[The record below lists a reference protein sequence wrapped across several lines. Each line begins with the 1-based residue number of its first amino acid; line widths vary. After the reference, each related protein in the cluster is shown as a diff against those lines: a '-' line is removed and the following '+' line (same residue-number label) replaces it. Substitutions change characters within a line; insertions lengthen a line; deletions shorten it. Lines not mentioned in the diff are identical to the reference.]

1 MRDSNPAPDP
11 LVGAIASQAV
21 AYALGMTLRVL
32 LSNDL
37 NQLGDG
43 LAAVLRA
50 DPLPP
55 LVNEVILVQSQ
66 GMRRWLTHKL
76 ARTLG
81 CAASLATP
89 FPERFCAELGLLRS
103 GEGARDDVWAAEAL
117 GLRLYDFLTTPPPGD
132 QFAPVRAYLAAGD
145 SRQRLAFCRRLG
157 QCFERYQVT
166 RDDWLQA
173 WEGGDEAGPAP
184 HAQWQASLWRS
195 LVESLGP
202 DHPGR
207 RLRQV
212 TAQLI
217 ADKELP
223 GLPER
228 VHAFACGSLPPSVIQ
243 LLSALARQREV
254 LLWTPSPTP
263 QWWADLRSDKELL
276 RAQQRAPARASK
288 AGDHLE
294 RGNPLLASL
303 GRQGRQQLQLLSASD
318 ATGQTLRDFGHREP
332 GMAHVLALLQHDV
345 VQVIDR
351 RPAGEAVP
359 QPLRADDDS
368 LTLHRCHHPARE
380 LEVVR
385 DLMLAALAADATLRP
400 ADCLVLLTDPE
411 AYGPLARS
419 ILSAPRQGRS
429 LPVRVA
435 DGPSQNLDAAG
446 EAVLAVLHVSV
457 GRATVSDVLDL
468 LERPVLRSAADLG
481 DNDIPRLR
489 RLLAEAG
496 VCWGWTPEQRAQRHD
511 IPEFTGHSWRDGLD
525 RLLVGIATG
534 NADALVGDVLPVAGD
549 TAGDDRLLGS
559 LAAWLQHVN
568 ALTDIMTGEHA
579 LGTWLT
585 FVTPPLAELL
595 GDTDALAAV
604 LSRLNRLQSLAAE
617 ADSSSPLAAGAF
629 LALCQDHLAGGASES
644 AFLWGGITVAA
655 LKPMRCLPFRV
666 IAVCGLDDRRFP
678 HRDRPPMCDL
688 AAEQPRLGDRSARD
702 EDRQVFLETLLAA
715 RERLILTWTAWAAS
729 NGSEQPASAC
739 VDELLDWCTHALT
752 CETGAVR
759 DQLIIDHPLQPFSP
773 RYASDPRLV
782 GFGPL
787 VAAPSGDAPAFITA
801 PLTPTEIP
809 SQLDWRDL
817 AQAWADPCA
826 YFLRERL
833 GIQAYRDDD
842 VLEDSEPMAPNALA
856 QWRQRE
862 ILVQRRLLGDPEPLR
877 WLRATGELPHGAAG
891 DSLGRQ
897 ILAEADALVARI
909 GDDTELPPLAVDV
922 LVGDCRIGGFLDHR
936 TESGLRQ
943 WIAGSAGPKHLVTTW
958 IAHLVAHLVSP
969 PLSSR
974 LIDRETT
981 FTFAVVPDAEARL
994 RDLLAGWRTFLSTA
1008 VPMPPRAARALVDQ
1022 ERKLCRSTRAKK
1034 YPLVAARDEYHRGFA
1049 RSAESDDWVLQRLW
1063 GYTDPIS
1070 HPDFPR
1076 WSRRLW
1082 DHLFDCV
1089 EGPL

>member
-1 MRDSNPAPDP
+1 
-11 LVGAIASQAV
+11 
-21 AYALGMTLRVL
+21 MTLRVL

-66 GMRRWLTHKL
+66 GMRRWLTHSL
-76 ARTLG
+76 ARNLG

-89 FPERFCAELGLLRS
+89 FPERFCAELGLLRC
-103 GEGARDDVWAAEAL
+103 GEGARDDAWAAEAL
-117 GLRLYDFLTTPPPGD
+117 GLRLYDLLATPPPGEL
-132 QFAPVRAYLAAGD
+132 FAPVRAYLAAGD

-157 QCFERYQVT
+157 ECFERYQVT

-173 WEGGDEAGPAP
+173 WELGEEAGPAP
-184 HAQWQASLWRS
+184 HARWQASLWRS
-195 LVESLGP
+195 VVATLGAN
-202 DHPGR
+202 HPGR
-207 RLRQV
+207 RLRDI

-217 ADKELP
+217 AGEELP

-263 QWWADLRSDKELL
+263 QWWGDLRSDKEIL
-276 RAQQRAPARASK
+276 RAQQQNSDRPLLAS
-288 AGDHLE
+288 DHLE

-332 GMAHVLALLQHDV
+332 GSESVLALLQHDV

-351 RPAGEAVP
+351 RPDGEAKP
-359 QPLRADDDS
+359 QPLHADDTS
-368 LTLHRCHHPARE
+368 LTFHRCHHPARE

-385 DLMLAALAADATLRP
+385 DLLLAALAADATLRP

-435 DGPSQNLDAAG
+435 DGPAQNLDAAG
-446 EAVLAVLHVSV
+446 EAVLAVLHVAV

-489 RLLAEAG
+489 SLLAEAG

-511 IPEFTGHSWRDGLD
+511 IPAFSGHSWRDGLD

-534 NADALVGDVLPVAGD
+534 HADALVGELLPVAGD
-549 TAGDDRLLGS
+549 TAGDDRLLGALS
-559 LAAWLQHVN
+559 AWLQHLT
-568 ALTDIMTGEHA
+568 ALTEMMTGEHA
-579 LGTWLT
+579 LGAWLT
-585 FVTPPLAELL
+585 LVTPTLAELL
-595 GDTDALAAV
+595 GDTDALATV
-604 LSRLNRLQSLAAE
+604 LSRLNRLQTLATE
-617 ADSSSPLAAGAF
+617 TNSSSPLAAGAF
-629 LALCQDHLAGGASES
+629 IALCQDHLAGGASES
-644 AFLWGGITVAA
+644 AFLWGGVTVAA

-666 IAVCGLDDRRFP
+666 IAVCGVDDQRFP
-678 HRDRPPMCDL
+678 HRDRPAICDL

-702 EDRQVFLETLLAA
+702 EDRQVFLETLLAT
-715 RERLILTWTAWAAS
+715 RDRFIFTWTAWAAS
-729 NGSEQPASAC
+729 NGSEQPTSAC
-739 VDELLDWCTHALT
+739 VDEVLDWCTHALT
-752 CETGAVR
+752 WEKGTVR

-773 RYASDPRLV
+773 RYASDPRLI

-787 VAAPSGDAPAFITA
+787 LAAPTGPAPAFIGTPLA
-801 PLTPTEIP
+801 PPDIPT
-809 SQLDWRDL
+809 QLDWRDL
-817 AQAWADPCA
+817 AQAWSDPSA

-833 GIQAYRDDD
+833 GIQVYRDDD
-842 VLEDSEPMAPNALA
+842 VLENSEPMAPNALA
-856 QWRQRE
+856 QWRQRDMV
-862 ILVQRRLLGDPEPLR
+862 VQRRLLGDPEPLR
-877 WLRATGELPHGAAG
+877 WLRASGELPHGAAG

-909 GDDTELPPLAVDV
+909 GDDATLPPLAVDV
-922 LVGDCRIGGFLDHR
+922 VVGDCRLGGFLDNR
-936 TESGLRQ
+936 TASGLRQ
-943 WIAGSAGPKHLVTTW
+943 WIAGTAGPKHLVQAW
-958 IAHLVAHLVSP
+958 IAHLVAHLISP
-969 PLSSR
+969 PQSSR

-981 FTFAVVPDAEARL
+981 FTFAEVPDAEARL
-994 RDLLAGWRTFLSTA
+994 HDLLAGWRTFLSTA
-1008 VPMPPRAARALVDQ
+1008 VPMPPRAAHAFVDQ
-1022 ERKLCRSTRAKK
+1022 ERKLCKSARAKK
-1034 YPLVAARDEYHRGFA
+1034 DPLVVAREAYNGGFA
-1049 RSAESDDWVLQRLW
+1049 RSAESDAWALQRVW
-1063 GYTDPIS
+1063 GYVDPIS

-1082 DHLFDCV
+1082 DHLFDCI